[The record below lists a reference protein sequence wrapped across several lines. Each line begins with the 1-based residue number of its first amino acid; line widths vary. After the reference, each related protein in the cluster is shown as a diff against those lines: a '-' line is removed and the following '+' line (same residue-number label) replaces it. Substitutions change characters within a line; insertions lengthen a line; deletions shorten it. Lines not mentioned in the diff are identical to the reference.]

1 MGQKDLS
8 EKILVAYDDVFA
20 DIVNV
25 LLLKRQ
31 YLIRPEELED
41 RGTKDFYKSNGMLHE
56 LERDVVK
63 RWKKG
68 DVRLACIGIENQT
81 AADPDMALRVIGYDG
96 AAYREQL
103 LDKKERNERYPVI
116 TMVLYFGYRRR
127 WDKPLTILEQTEVP
141 EVLEA
146 YVNDYKVNLFEVA
159 YLSDEQVAMFQ
170 SDFRIVADYFVQKRK
185 YNEYTPSQV
194 QMQHVDA
201 VLQLLSIM
209 ENDKR
214 FEAALYKNDG
224 KKVENMCDV
233 LDIVEQRGEK
243 RGIERGVAEIM
254 RALYQNGYTE
264 KQIAQMTNREVLEV
278 KGMLQL
284 I

>member
-1 MGQKDLS
+1 M
-8 EKILVAYDDVFA
+8 
-20 DIVNV
+20 
-25 LLLKRQ
+25 
-31 YLIRPEELED
+31 
-41 RGTKDFYKSNGMLHE
+41 T
-56 LERDVVK
+56 
-63 RWKKG
+63 
-68 DVRLACIGIENQT
+68 T
-81 AADPDMALRVIGYDG
+81 DPLY
-96 AAYREQL
+96 
-103 LDKKERNERYPVI
+103 
-116 TMVLYFGYRRR
+116 MVLYFGYRRR

-141 EVLEA
+141 EGLEA

-159 YLSDEQVAMFQ
+159 YLSDEQVSMFQ

-201 VLQLLSIM
+201 VLQLLAIM

-214 FEAALYKNDG
+214 FEDVLYKNDG

-243 RGIERGVAEIM
+243 RGIERGAAEIM

-264 KQIAQMTNREVLEV
+264 KQIAQMTNREVPEV

>member
-31 YLIRPEELED
+31 YQIQPGELED
-41 RGTKDFYKSNGMLHE
+41 RRTKDFYKSNGMLHE

-68 DVRLACIGIENQT
+68 DIRLACIGIENQT

-141 EVLEA
+141 EGLET

-243 RGIERGVAEIM
+243 RGIERGAAEIM

>member
-1 MGQKDLS
+1 
-8 EKILVAYDDVFA
+8 
-20 DIVNV
+20 
-25 LLLKRQ
+25 
-31 YLIRPEELED
+31 
-41 RGTKDFYKSNGMLHE
+41 
-56 LERDVVK
+56 
-63 RWKKG
+63 
-68 DVRLACIGIENQT
+68 
-81 AADPDMALRVIGYDG
+81 
-96 AAYREQL
+96 
-103 LDKKERNERYPVI
+103 
-116 TMVLYFGYRRR
+116 
-127 WDKPLTILEQTEVP
+127 
-141 EVLEA
+141 
-146 YVNDYKVNLFEVA
+146 
-159 YLSDEQVAMFQ
+159 MFQ

-243 RGIERGVAEIM
+243 RGIERGTAEIM

>member
-31 YLIRPEELED
+31 YQIQPGELED
-41 RGTKDFYKSNGMLHE
+41 RRTKDFYKSNGMLHE

-141 EVLEA
+141 EGLEA

-243 RGIERGVAEIM
+243 RGIERGAAEIM

>member
-31 YLIRPEELED
+31 YQIQPGELED
-41 RGTKDFYKSNGMLHE
+41 RRTKDFYKSNGMLHE

-68 DVRLACIGIENQT
+68 DIRLACIGIENQT

-141 EVLEA
+141 EGLEA

-243 RGIERGVAEIM
+243 RGIERGAAEIM

>member
-20 DIVNV
+20 DIINV

-68 DVRLACIGIENQT
+68 EVRLACIGIENQT
-81 AADPDMALRVIGYDG
+81 AVDPDMALRVIGYDG
-96 AAYREQL
+96 ATYREQL
-103 LDKKERNERYPVI
+103 LDKKECNKRYPVI

-141 EVLEA
+141 KGLEA

-201 VLQLLSIM
+201 VLQLLAIM
-209 ENDKR
+209 ENDER
-214 FEAALYKNDG
+214 FEDALYKNDG

-243 RGIERGVAEIM
+243 RGIERGAAEIM

-264 KQIAQMTNREVLEV
+264 KQIAQMTNREVPEV

>member
-20 DIVNV
+20 DIINV

-31 YLIRPEELED
+31 YLIRPEELEG

-141 EVLEA
+141 EGLEA

-243 RGIERGVAEIM
+243 RGIERGAAEIM

>member
-20 DIVNV
+20 DIINV

-68 DVRLACIGIENQT
+68 EVRLACIGIENQT
-81 AADPDMALRVIGYDG
+81 AVDPDMALRVIGYDG
-96 AAYREQL
+96 ATYREQL
-103 LDKKERNERYPVI
+103 LDKKERNKRYPVI

-141 EVLEA
+141 EGLEA

-185 YNEYTPSQV
+185 NNEYIPLQV
-194 QMQHVDA
+194 EMQHVEA

-209 ENDKR
+209 ENDER

-243 RGIERGVAEIM
+243 RGIERGAAEIM

-264 KQIAQMTNREVLEV
+264 KQIAQMTNREVPEV

>member
-141 EVLEA
+141 EGLEA

-243 RGIERGVAEIM
+243 RGIERGAAEIM

>member
-31 YLIRPEELED
+31 YQIQPGELED
-41 RGTKDFYKSNGMLHE
+41 RRTKDFYKSNGMLHE

-68 DVRLACIGIENQT
+68 DIRLACIGIENQT

-96 AAYREQL
+96 VAYREQL

-141 EVLEA
+141 EGLEA

-243 RGIERGVAEIM
+243 RGIERGAAEIM

>member
-20 DIVNV
+20 DIINV

-68 DVRLACIGIENQT
+68 EVRLACIGIENQT
-81 AADPDMALRVIGYDG
+81 AVDPDMALRVIGYDG
-96 AAYREQL
+96 ATYREQL
-103 LDKKERNERYPVI
+103 LDKKERNKRYPVI

-141 EVLEA
+141 EGLEA

-159 YLSDEQVAMFQ
+159 YLSDEQVSMFQ

-201 VLQLLSIM
+201 VLQLLAIM

-214 FEAALYKNDG
+214 FEDVLYKNDG

-243 RGIERGVAEIM
+243 RGIERGAAEIM

-264 KQIAQMTNREVLEV
+264 KQIAQMTNREVPEV

>member
-31 YLIRPEELED
+31 YQIQPGELED

-141 EVLEA
+141 EGLEA

-243 RGIERGVAEIM
+243 RGIERGAAEIM